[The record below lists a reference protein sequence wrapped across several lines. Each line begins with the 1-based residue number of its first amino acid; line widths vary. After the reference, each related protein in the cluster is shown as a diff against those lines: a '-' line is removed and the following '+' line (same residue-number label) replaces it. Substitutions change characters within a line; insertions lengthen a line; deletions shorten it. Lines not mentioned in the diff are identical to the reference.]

1 MEDSDAPEAHEVV
14 AFWRAAGADKWFAKS
29 DEFDA
34 DIRAR
39 FLTLHERAARGELAP
54 WESTAEGALALL
66 ILLDQF
72 PRNLFRNSAHAFA
85 TDAMALNIARRARK
99 NGFELQCGEEMKQF
113 FFMPFMH
120 SEHMADQDL
129 CVALCNV
136 HGLDDNIEF
145 AELHRDIIERF
156 GRFPHRNTVF
166 GRQSSAEEQ
175 AFLDGGGFRG

>member
-1 MEDSDAPEAHEVV
+1 MDDTDMQQAQNVV
-14 AFWRAAGADKWFAKS
+14 AFWREAGADKWFAKS
-29 DEFDA
+29 DAFDS
-34 DIRAR
+34 DIRTR
-39 FLTLHERAARGELAP
+39 FLDLHERAARGELAA
-54 WESTAEGALALL
+54 WEDIAEGALALL

-72 PRNLFRNSAHAFA
+72 PRNLFRDSAHAFA

-99 NGFELQCGEEMKQF
+99 NAYELQCGEDMKQF

-120 SEHMADQDL
+120 SEHLADQDL
-129 CVALCNV
+129 CVALCGL

-145 AELHRDIIERF
+145 AEMHRDIIERF
-156 GRFPHRNTVF
+156 GRFPHRNRVL